1 MFGVAS
7 VPGFVHAPVG
17 VSIRS
22 CVLTSRELRQ
32 RLGSH

>member
-7 VPGFVHAPVG
+7 VPGFVHAPV
-17 VSIRS
+17 
-22 CVLTSRELRQ
+22 VLTSRELRQ